1 MDEFVDYSANSLDV
15 FKDMQAKRVVITGIG
30 MVTPLGNDVA
40 STWHNLL
47 QGKSGAG
54 RITHFDASKFKTQ
67 FACEVKDLDM
77 SVLFDQKEMRRYDRC
92 IHYAVK
98 STDEAIRDA
107 QINMAEEDA
116 LRCGVIYGS
125 GMGGVNALDTNI
137 GEFFAGDGT
146 PRYSPF
152 FVPMIITNMSAGML
166 AIRHGFKGVNYCTT
180 SACASSSHAIA
191 NACYQIRMGL
201 ADIILT
207 GGSEAAVECCGVGG
221 FNALHALST
230 RNDSPQTACRPFS
243 ASRDGFVLGEGAGT
257 LVLEEYEHAKARG
270 AHIYAELVGI
280 GLTADAYHLTA
291 SDPEGTGAKNAM
303 QLAIN
308 EADISLEQ
316 VEYINTHGT
325 STPIGDIAEIKA
337 IQDLF
342 GQHAYDLSLTSSKS
356 MTGHLLGGSGAV
368 EAIISILSMQN
379 GMVTPTINHEE
390 GDNDPEIDYNLN
402 FTFNKA
408 QKREIRAAMS
418 NTFGFG
424 GHNACVILKKFEK

>member
-390 GDNDPEIDYNLN
+390 GDEDPNIDYKLN
-402 FTFNKA
+402 FTFNQA
-408 QKREIRAAMS
+408 QPRDIHYAMS
-418 NTFGFG
+418 NNFGFG
-424 GHNACVILKKFEK
+424 GHNACLLFKKY